1 MQNEKEC
8 GKMRTKDG
16 YLLCPICQ
24 RQKVLRLLPDT
35 SGKKIA
41 VWCKTCKQESIVN
54 IDPKSLSHSA

>member
-8 GKMRTKDG
+8 GKMSTKDG
-16 YLLCPICQ
+16 YLLCPICR

-35 SGKKIA
+35 YGQKIP

>member
-1 MQNEKEC
+1 
-8 GKMRTKDG
+8 MRTKDG

-35 SGKKIA
+35 SGQKIA

>member
-1 MQNEKEC
+1 MQNENKC

-35 SGKKIA
+35 SGQKIA